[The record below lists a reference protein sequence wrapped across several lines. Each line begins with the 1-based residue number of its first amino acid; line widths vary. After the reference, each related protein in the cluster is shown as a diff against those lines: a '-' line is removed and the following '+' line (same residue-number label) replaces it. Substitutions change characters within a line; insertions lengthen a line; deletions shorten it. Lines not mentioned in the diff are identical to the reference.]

1 MHELS
6 LAMSLIELA
15 EAETA
20 KSGNSRIV
28 SVKVIV
34 GQQSGVDPDAFCFML
49 DLAKK
54 NTMLENAV
62 IDLDI
67 VDGGELRVVSMEVE

>member
-15 EAETA
+15 EKETVD
-20 KSGNSRIV
+20 SGNSRIL

-34 GQQSGVDPDAFCFML
+34 GSVSGVDPDAFSFML

-54 NTMLENAV
+54 NTMLEFAV
-62 IDLDI
+62 INLDI
-67 VDGGELRVVSMEVE
+67 VDGGELRVVSIEVE